1 MEEKALGSP
10 EMKTTQELA
19 IEGQKHL
26 EETISS
32 AFQILIAMNE
42 ELCNPAFWSTTTTPS
57 INSTAGG
64 GGGSGVVTSSL
75 HHSGSNGLNGG
86 GDVLSSESS
95 SSSASASAGAHH
107 LEMGGGALDEARLR
121 YKSAAAALRTVLTTI
136 ADSQKAT
143 GSASSSTV
151 AQADQVEIEM
161 LEEQITGLREELT
174 NKNKYLKILIDQLR
188 DLITDISAWQSPCSL

>member
-1 MEEKALGSP
+1 MEEKALASP
-10 EMKTTQELA
+10 EKKTTQELA

-42 ELCNPAFWSTTTTPS
+42 ELCNPAFWSTTTTSS
-57 INSTAGG
+57 INSAAGG
-64 GGGSGVVTSSL
+64 GGVVTSSSQ
-75 HHSGSNGLNGG
+75 HSGSNGLNGG

-95 SSSASASAGAHH
+95 SSSASASAAAHH

-121 YKSAAAALRTVLTTI
+121 YKSAVAALRTVLTTI

-143 GSASSSTV
+143 DSTSSSIV
-151 AQADQVEIEM
+151 AQADQAEIEM
-161 LEEQITGLREELT
+161 LEEQITGLIEELT

-188 DLITDISAWQSPCSL
+188 DLITDISTWQSPCLL